1 MLITDP
7 WFYAVAL
14 PAVLLMGLAKSGAA
28 AGFGALAVPLMAL
41 AVPVPQAAA
50 ILLPVLLVADV
61 MGLAA
66 LLRERD
72 RALVRLLLPA
82 GLAGV
87 VIGTATFG
95 LLSAKVVAGVV
106 GVITLLFL
114 ALRTLFPPR
123 ADAPPPPRWLGAL
136 LGVVSGFT
144 SFVAHAGAP
153 PLGFY
158 VLPLKLSPLVFAA
171 TTSVFFA
178 AVNLAKWPAYA
189 WLGLIDGRNMLTSLV
204 LLPLT
209 PLGVWLGVRFVR
221 RVPQELFYRLFTIG
235 MLLTGCKLLWDGLH

>member
-1 MLITDP
+1 MITDP

-28 AGFGALAVPLMAL
+28 AGFGALAVPLMAV

-50 ILLPVLLVADV
+50 ILLPVLLVADL

-66 LLRERD
+66 LLRDRD

-87 VIGTATFG
+87 VIGTITFG
-95 LLSAKVVAGVV
+95 FLSTKVVAAVV
-106 GVITLLFL
+106 GVITLVFL
-114 ALRTLFPPR
+114 LLRLLFPPR
-123 ADAPPPPRWLGAL
+123 ADANPPPRWLGRV
-136 LGVVSGFT
+136 LGAVSGFT
-144 SFVAHAGAP
+144 SFVAHAGGP
-153 PLGFY
+153 PLAFY

-171 TTSVFFA
+171 TNSVFFA
-178 AVNLAKWPAYA
+178 AINLAKWPTYA
-189 WLGLIDGRNMLTSLV
+189 WLGLIDSRNMLTSLV

-221 RVPQELFYRLFTIG
+221 RVPQALFYRLFSLG
-235 MLLTGCKLLWDGLH
+235 MLATGSKLLWDGLC